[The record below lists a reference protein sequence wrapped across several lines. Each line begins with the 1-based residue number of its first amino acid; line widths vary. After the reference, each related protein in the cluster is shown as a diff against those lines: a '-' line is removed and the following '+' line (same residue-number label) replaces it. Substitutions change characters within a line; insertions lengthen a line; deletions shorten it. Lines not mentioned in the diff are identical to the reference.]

1 MPHAKTIRSAPD
13 GIVMP
18 DYIRAALGNRDRYIR
33 DHGFQESDLRI
44 DWWNDELATAAPG
57 RFKVSVDP
65 TGAGSTKLT
74 RGDLFA
80 LASRLSPY
88 AGPADAGMEQDDAD
102 AYLNFL
108 WHVLIW
114 GSGSSTRNN
123 RKRIASFVDADHG
136 SSRVVLL
143 ATAAAAA
150 QAGGSESARQA
161 YGSLIRNGGG
171 VVPGFGPAFFT
182 KFLYF
187 VGQGAAGHHS
197 LILDA
202 RVASSLFDAGW
213 TTLPRQRS
221 RGGWSYSRNWY
232 TDTYASYCGLL
243 TRWAEEMSTE
253 LGAPIAPD
261 EIERAL
267 FEGPART

>member
-1 MPHAKTIRSAPD
+1 MTDKETSRCAPD
-13 GIVMP
+13 GIAMP
-18 DYIRAALGNRDRYIR
+18 DYVRAALGNRDRYIR

-44 DWWNDELATAAPG
+44 DWWNDELAAAAPG

-65 TGAGSTKLT
+65 TGVGATELT
-74 RGDLFA
+74 RGHLFS
-80 LASRLSPY
+80 LASRLSPRTGH
-88 AGPADAGMEQDDAD
+88 AAAGMEKDDAD

-123 RKRIASFVDADHG
+123 RKRIASFADAIHG
-136 SSRVVLL
+136 SDRVELL
-143 ATAAAAA
+143 ATATATA
-150 QAGGSESARQA
+150 QAGGSESAGQA
-161 YGSLIRNGGG
+161 YGGLIRKGGG
-171 VVPGFGPAFFT
+171 VIPGFGPAFFT

-187 VGQGAAGHHS
+187 VGQGSPGHHS

-202 RVASSLFDAGW
+202 RVASSLSEAGW

-221 RGGWSYSRNWY
+221 RGGWSYSSNWY
-232 TDTYASYCGLL
+232 TDTYASYCDLL
-243 TRWAEEMSTE
+243 ARWSKEATTE
-253 LGAPIAPD
+253 LGSPVAPD

-267 FEGPART
+267 FEGPPRA

>member
-1 MPHAKTIRSAPD
+1 MTDTQTSRTAPEA
-13 GIVMP
+13 IAMP
-18 DYIRAALGNRDRYIR
+18 DYIRKALGDRDRYIR
-33 DHGFQESDLRI
+33 DHGFRESSLRI
-44 DWWNDELATAAPG
+44 DWWNDELAAAAPG
-57 RFKVSVDP
+57 RFKVSIDP
-65 TGAGSTKLT
+65 AGLGSTRLT
-74 RGDLFA
+74 RGDLFTA
-80 LASRLSPY
+80 ASGLPRHPG
-88 AGPADAGMEQDDAD
+88 AADGAMAQDDAD
-102 AYLNFL
+102 AYLNFV

-123 RKRIASFVDADHG
+123 RKRIASFTDAEHG
-136 SSRVVLL
+136 SARVALL
-143 ATAAAAA
+143 ARAAAAA
-150 QAGGSESARQA
+150 QAGGAGSARQA
-161 YGSLIRNGGG
+161 YEGLIRKGGG
-171 VVPGFGPAFFT
+171 VIPGFGPAFFT

-213 TTLPRQRS
+213 TALPRQRS

-232 TDTYASYCGLL
+232 TDTYASYCALL
-243 TRWAEEMSTE
+243 ARWAAEATIE

-267 FEGPART
+267 FEGPA